1 VEPVLL
7 GIAVYLLAQFALG
20 MAVSRHI
27 ASESDYVLAGRKL
40 GVGLAAFSI
49 FATWFGAETVVGAAG
64 AIYSDGL
71 AGGSAD
77 PFGYGL
83 CLVVVGLAIAA
94 PLWRRKYTTF
104 GDLFRERY
112 GLGVERLAVILMIPT
127 SIIWAAAQIR
137 AFGQVVS
144 ASSDLEVEIAI
155 TAAAVFVVAYTVA
168 GGLLA
173 DVVTD
178 FVQGI
183 AVIVGL
189 VLLLVAVGQA
199 NGGGVAE
206 LRLLIDPARLSFF
219 SFEGGSLLTIAEAWA
234 VPICGSLLA
243 VELLTR
249 ILGCRSAATARN
261 ATLLGAAIY
270 LSVGSIP
277 VVLGLA
283 GPTLAPD
290 LDEPEQLIAVL
301 AQEHLT
307 TFLYVLFAGAL
318 ISAILS
324 TVDSC
329 LLAAGSLAAHNLI
342 VPMKPGISERAKI
355 WYARGGVI
363 VFGLVAYIIALYAG
377 GIYELVATA
386 SAFGSAGIFVVGL
399 FGLFTTFG
407 RAPSA
412 YAALVAGMV
421 VWIVGEYVLA
431 WPTPYLAS
439 LASALIAFVAATW
452 LTGRERPAGVVGAA
466 SAATRARGDS
476 S

>member
-1 VEPVLL
+1 VLI
-7 GIAVYLLAQFALG
+7 GIGVYLLVQFAFG
-20 MAVSRHI
+20 IAVSRHI
-27 ASESDYVLAGRKL
+27 ATETDYVLAGRKL

-71 AGGSAD
+71 SGGSAD
-77 PFGYGL
+77 PFGYGV
-83 CLVVVGLAIAA
+83 CLVVIGLAIAA

-104 GDLFRERY
+104 GDLFRERF
-112 GLGVERLAVILMIPT
+112 GTGVERLAVVLMIPT

-144 ASSDLEVEIAI
+144 ASSDLDVEVAI
-155 TAAAVFVVAYTVA
+155 TAAAAFVVVYTVA

-178 FVQGI
+178 FVQGV

-206 LRLLIDPARLSFF
+206 LMGLIDPARLDMFAI
-219 SFEGGSLLTIAEAWA
+219 EGTSLLEVAEAWA
-234 VPICGSLLA
+234 VPIFGSLLA

-249 ILGCRSAATARN
+249 ILGCRSAETARN
-261 ATLLGAAIY
+261 ATLIGAAIY

-283 GPTLAPD
+283 GPALVPA

-301 AQEHLT
+301 AQQHLT

-329 LLAAGSLAAHNLI
+329 LLAAGSLAAHNII
-342 VPMKPGISERAKI
+342 VPVKPKLSEREKI
-355 WYARGGVI
+355 WCARGCVI
-363 VFGLVAYIIALYAG
+363 VFGVIAYVIALYAS

-407 RAPSA
+407 RAASA
-412 YAALVAGMV
+412 YAALVTGMV
-421 VWIVGEYVLA
+421 VWVVGEFVLA

-439 LASALIAFVAATW
+439 IASALVAY
-452 LTGRERPAGVVGAA
+452 VGAA
-466 SAATRARGDS
+466 RATTWLPQARMEH
-476 S
+476 

>member
-1 VEPVLL
+1 VQPVLF
-7 GIAVYLLAQFALG
+7 GIAAYLLVQFAIG

-27 ASESDYVLAGRKL
+27 ASESDYILAGRRL

-64 AIYSDGL
+64 AIYADGL

-112 GLGVERLAVILMIPT
+112 GTGVERLAVILMIPT
-127 SIIWAAAQIR
+127 SIFWAAAQIR

-144 ASSDLEVEIAI
+144 ASSDLDVDVAI
-155 TAAAVFVVAYTVA
+155 TAAALFVVAYTVA

-178 FVQGI
+178 FIQGV
-183 AVIVGL
+183 AVIIGL

-199 NGGGVAE
+199 TGGGVGE
-206 LRLLIDPARLSFF
+206 LVGLIDPARLSLF
-219 SFEGGSLLTIAEAWA
+219 SFGGASLLETAEAWA

-261 ATLLGAAIY
+261 ATLIGAVIY

-283 GPTLAPD
+283 GPALAPA
-290 LDEPEQLIAVL
+290 LEEPEQLIAVL

-329 LLAAGSLAAHNLI
+329 LLASGSLAAHNLV
-342 VPMKPGISERAKI
+342 VPLKGATSEREKI
-355 WYARGGVI
+355 WYARSGVI
-363 VFGLVAYIIALYAG
+363 VFGMVAYVIALYAG

-407 RAPSA
+407 RAASA
-412 YAALVAGMV
+412 YAALVVGMV
-421 VWIVGEYVLA
+421 VWVAGELVPA
-431 WPTPYLAS
+431 WPAPYLTS
-439 LASALIAFVAATW
+439 LASALVAYV
-452 LTGRERPAGVVGAA
+452 GVALLAARSAA
-466 SAATRARGDS
+466 SVPAS
-476 S
+476 

>member
-1 VEPVLL
+1 VEPVLI
-7 GIAVYLLAQFALG
+7 GIGAYLLVQFALG

-27 ASESDYVLAGRKL
+27 ATESDYVNAGRKL

-64 AIYSDGL
+64 AIYSNGL

-83 CLVVVGLAIAA
+83 CLVVIGLAIAA

-112 GLGVERLAVILMIPT
+112 GRGVERLAVILMIPT

-144 ASSDLEVEIAI
+144 ASSDLDVEVAI
-155 TAAAVFVVAYTVA
+155 TAAAVFVVAYPVA

-178 FVQGI
+178 FVQGV

-199 NGGGVAE
+199 NGGGVGE
-206 LRLLIDPARLSFF
+206 LVGLIDPARLGLF
-219 SFEGGSLLTIAEAWA
+219 SFEGTSLLEFIEAWA

-261 ATLLGAAIY
+261 ATLIGAAIY

-283 GPTLAPD
+283 GPALVPA
-290 LDEPEQLIAVL
+290 LDEPEQLIALL

-329 LLAAGSLAAHNLI
+329 LLAAGSLAAHNII
-342 VPMKPGISERAKI
+342 VPVKPKLSEREKI
-355 WYARGGVI
+355 WCARGCVI
-363 VFGLVAYIIALYAG
+363 VFGLIAYVIALYAS

-386 SAFGSAGIFVVGL
+386 SAFGSAGIFIVGL

-407 RAPSA
+407 RAASA
-412 YAALVAGMV
+412 YAALVTGMV
-421 VWIVGEYVLA
+421 VWVVGEFVLA
-431 WPTPYLAS
+431 WPTPYLVS
-439 LASALIAFVAATW
+439 LASAFVAYVGIA
-452 LTGRERPAGVVGAA
+452 LVAARRLERLPA
-466 SAATRARGDS
+466 
-476 S
+476 

>member
-1 VEPVLL
+1 MEPVLL
-7 GIAVYLLAQFALG
+7 GIGAYLLVQFALG
-20 MAVSRHI
+20 IAVSRRI
-27 ASESDYVLAGRKL
+27 ATESDYVLAGRKL

-71 AGGSAD
+71 SGGSAD

-112 GLGVERLAVILMIPT
+112 GAGVERLAVIIMIPT

-144 ASSDLEVEIAI
+144 ASSDLGVDVAI
-155 TAAAVFVVAYTVA
+155 TAAAVFVVVYTVA

-183 AVIVGL
+183 AVIIGL

-199 NGGGVAE
+199 SGGGVAE
-206 LRLLIDPARLSFF
+206 LVGLIDPARLGMF
-219 SFEGGSLLTIAEAWA
+219 SFEGASLLEIAEAWA

-249 ILGCRSAATARN
+249 IFGCRSAATARN
-261 ATLLGAAIY
+261 ATLIGAAIY

-283 GPTLAPD
+283 GPALVPG
-290 LDEPEQLIAVL
+290 LDEPEQLIALL

-329 LLAAGSLAAHNLI
+329 LLAAGSLAAHNL
-342 VPMKPGISERAKI
+342 VLPVKPGLSEREKI
-355 WYARGGVI
+355 WYARAGVI
-363 VFGLVAYIIALYAG
+363 VFGVIAYLIALYGG

-399 FGLFTTFG
+399 FGLFTGFG
-407 RAPSA
+407 RSASA
-412 YAALVAGMV
+412 YAALVTGIV
-421 VWIVGEYVLA
+421 VWVVGEFVLE
-431 WPTPYLAS
+431 WPTPYLTS
-439 LASALIAFVAATW
+439 LASAFVAY
-452 LTGRERPAGVVGAA
+452 VGAA
-466 SAATRARGDS
+466 LVTARRLASAPAS
-476 S
+476 

>member
-1 VEPVLL
+1 MEPVLIGIGAYL
-7 GIAVYLLAQFALG
+7 LVQFAFGIAV
-20 MAVSRHI
+20 SRRI
-27 ASESDYVLAGRKL
+27 ATETDYVLAGRKL

-71 AGGSAD
+71 SGGSAD
-77 PFGYGL
+77 PFGYGV
-83 CLVVVGLAIAA
+83 CLVVIGLAIAA

-104 GDLFRERY
+104 GDLFRERF
-112 GLGVERLAVILMIPT
+112 GTGVERLAVVLMIPT

-144 ASSDLEVEIAI
+144 ASSDLEVEVAI
-155 TAAAVFVVAYTVA
+155 TAAAAFVVVYTVA

-178 FVQGI
+178 FVQGV

-206 LRLLIDPARLSFF
+206 LVGLIDPARLDMFAI
-219 SFEGGSLLTIAEAWA
+219 EGTSLLEVAEAWA
-234 VPICGSLLA
+234 VPIFGSLLA

-249 ILGCRSAATARN
+249 ILGCRSAETARN
-261 ATLLGAAIY
+261 ATLIGAAIY

-283 GPTLAPD
+283 GPALVPA

-301 AQEHLT
+301 AQQHLT

-329 LLAAGSLAAHNLI
+329 LLAAGSLAAHNIILP
-342 VPMKPGISERAKI
+342 VKPKLSEREKI
-355 WYARGGVI
+355 WCARGCVIGFGVI
-363 VFGLVAYIIALYAG
+363 AYVIALYAS

-407 RAPSA
+407 RAASA
-412 YAALVAGMV
+412 YAALVTGMV
-421 VWIVGEYVLA
+421 VWVVGEFVLA

-439 LASALIAFVAATW
+439 IASALVAY
-452 LTGRERPAGVVGAA
+452 VGAA
-466 SAATRARGDS
+466 RATTWLPQARMEH
-476 S
+476 